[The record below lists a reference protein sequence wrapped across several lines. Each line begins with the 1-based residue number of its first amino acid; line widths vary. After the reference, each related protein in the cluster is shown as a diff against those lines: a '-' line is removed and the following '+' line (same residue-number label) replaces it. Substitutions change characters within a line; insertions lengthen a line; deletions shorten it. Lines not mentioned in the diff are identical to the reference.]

1 MLSLRQKAYHAV
13 KFAHTGESQQMNNV
27 RRATVIGGALLL
39 GTAVSHA
46 QEIAGGELT
55 ANIGAVSNYLF
66 RGVTQTD
73 DDAAIQGG
81 IDWAHSSGFYL
92 GTWASNVDFGD
103 GTSAEVDLFGGYDFA
118 VGDFDLGVNTI
129 YYWYPDG
136 SNIDYWEIGGSGGWR
151 WLSAGIQY
159 TVYGEANDGAFQ
171 EHDVYYYGG
180 LDFEPLENWGLGF
193 KLGYYDFDDSDAD
206 SYTHWGVSV
215 SRSAGDFGTF
225 SFNYEATNSSS
236 GDSPSD
242 TNDPKFW
249 VGWTKTF

>member
-1 MLSLRQKAYHAV
+1 MSRMIK
-13 KFAHTGESQQMNNV
+13 V
-27 RRATVIGGALLL
+27 RTVTVVGGALLV
-39 GTAVSHA
+39 GATVSQA
-46 QEIAGGELT
+46 QEIAGGDLS

-73 DDAAIQGG
+73 DGAAIQGG
-81 IDWAHSSGFYL
+81 IDWKHGSGFYL

-103 GTSAEVDLFGGYDFA
+103 DSDASAEVDLYGGYDFT

-129 YYWYPDG
+129 YYYYPDE
-136 SNIDYWEIGGSGGWR
+136 SDLDYWEVGGSGGWR
-151 WLSAGIQY
+151 WVSAGIQY
-159 TVYGEANDGAFQ
+159 TVYGEADEGAFQ
-171 EHDVYYYGG
+171 DGDIYFYAG

-206 SYTHWGVSV
+206 SYTHWGASV

-225 SFNYEATNSSS
+225 SISYEATNSDS

-242 TNDPKFW
+242 DSDPKFW
-249 VGWTKTF
+249 IGWTKEF